1 MSTSHLQNANM
12 LLYPTKFILN
22 QHSDIKTNSSF
33 SSFEEKKETLLSMKK
48 EIILK
53 ETVLIM
59 IWFINF
65 TVMNFK
71 NIH

>member
-1 MSTSHLQNANM
+1 M
-12 LLYPTKFILN
+12 LLYPPDFMLN
-22 QHSDIKTNSSF
+22 QHSDIKTDSSF
-33 SSFEEKKETLLSMKK
+33 SSYEEKKKASFHEK